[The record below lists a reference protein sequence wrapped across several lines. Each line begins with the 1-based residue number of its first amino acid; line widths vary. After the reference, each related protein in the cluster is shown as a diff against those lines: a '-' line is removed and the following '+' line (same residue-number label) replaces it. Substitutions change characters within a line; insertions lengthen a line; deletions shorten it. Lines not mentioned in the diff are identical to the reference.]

1 MIADEL
7 HLAFAEAVA
16 ADLGDPDDRHTK
28 GNGNGK
34 VVVACALSRCCS
46 HGPGAGAPAAAA
58 APQRS
63 HREVDSKGVLYLLEK
78 QNADTLSE
86 EGGLHAACRGKGK
99 HQLPRPP
106 AG

>member
-16 ADLGDPDDRHTK
+16 ADLGDPGGRHTM
-28 GNGNGK
+28 GNGK
-34 VVVACALSRCCS
+34 VVGACVLACSRS
-46 HGPGAGAPAAAA
+46 HGSGAGALAAAA
-58 APQRS
+58 APRCS
-63 HREVDSKGVLYLLEK
+63 HYEVIAKGVPYYAEE
-78 QNADTLSE
+78 QNEDILSK
-86 EGGLHAACRGKGK
+86 EGVHHAACEGKGK